1 MPPPSLSFSELP
13 YSVIF
18 PLPVWISSPGCQR
31 RPELTRH
38 RTVHV
43 RQQPTGATGQWIK
56 KKAQP
61 EAKKSRRHNLR
72 TILHL
77 CNPTC
82 AQLPRCLCSP
92 AAPTP
97 PCQWGQTKP
106 KLKVSTVIYSP
117 STKHTLCSYIS
128 VEKRPYSIYSG
139 LREMKVFLLFG
150 WNICP

>member
-1 MPPPSLSFSELP
+1 MVIGCFAYAGGLQVYSTISFFRVTKNHRLRKQNIGTTPECPPFLSFSELP

-97 PCQWGQTKP
+97 PCQ
-106 KLKVSTVIYSP
+106 
-117 STKHTLCSYIS
+117 
-128 VEKRPYSIYSG
+128 
-139 LREMKVFLLFG
+139 
-150 WNICP
+150 